1 MLSPGSHASAQD
13 QESTAATTAR
23 ESLPPVVTLIAV
35 DDHDQP
41 LALGSGFFITRDGVL
56 VTNAHVVGGTAKV
69 FVRWSVARVVSR

>member
-1 MLSPGSHASAQD
+1 MEAALVLVSAGSPSRQL
-13 QESTAATTAR
+13 AR
-23 ESLPPVVTLIAV
+23 PRV
-35 DDHDQP
+35 DRRHDQP